1 MDFSSVLPAHLRQLV
16 GDVDQVFVNG
26 ARLLCGFF
34 PEAVQPWIAMLLKIG
49 AIAAIAPVIMMYL
62 TWIERKLIARM
73 QNRFGPTRVGIYG
86 LMQPLAD
93 GLKMLIKEDIV
104 PRGADRLLH
113 LLAPILS
120 VVPAILLFAVLPFG
134 RGMVAADL
142 NVGLLYVFAISSIG
156 SYAIFM
162 GGWASRS
169 KFSVLGAMRSV
180 AQIISYEVPGV
191 LSAVTVIMIAG
202 TLSTVGIVEDQAR
215 HGWYVFTPWGLVG
228 CLLFFLS
235 GVAEVNRTP
244 FDMPEAESEL
254 VGGFHTEYSGMKFAL
269 WYMAEFLESFAICAF
284 TVTFFLGGWDG
295 PALPFWMPAALLA
308 LLIGTATRLPI
319 PAKGAGVLA
328 MLGAAIYWGG
338 QPLPSWAWF
347 LAKTYALVFVL
358 VWFRGTFPRLRIDQL
373 MGLAWKFFLP
383 LALLNI
389 IAAGLWWSLRESP
402 PMAWMLSALL
412 LAAGAWLLVLIN
424 QPASLQPRTYLFAE

>member
-1 MDFSSVLPAHLRQLV
+1 MTSLDQLLVNTGNAALGLLPEWLR
-16 GDVDQVFVNG
+16 
-26 ARLLCGFF
+26 
-34 PEAVQPWIAMLLKIG
+34 PWASIG
-49 AIAAIAPVIMMYL
+49 LRIGVIAAIAPAIMMYL
-62 TWIERKLIARM
+62 TWLERKWIARM

-113 LLAPILS
+113 LTAPILA
-120 VVPAILLFAVLPFG
+120 VAPAILLFAVIPFG
-134 RGMVAADL
+134 RHMVAADL
-142 NVGLLYVFAISSIG
+142 NVGLLYALAVSSVS

-191 LSAVTVIMIAG
+191 LSVVAVIMVAG
-202 TLSTVGIVEDQAR
+202 TLSTGGIVEAQAGR
-215 HGWYVFTPWGLVG
+215 WFVFTPWGFVG

-269 WYMAEFLESFAICAF
+269 WYMAEFLEAFAVCAF
-284 TVTFFLGGWDG
+284 TTTFFLGGWQG
-295 PALPFWMPAALLA
+295 PAVPFWILAAVLAALVATAALLPLPVRLAGAAA
-308 LLIGTATRLPI
+308 LA
-319 PAKGAGVLA
+319 GAGFLWRADPV
-328 MLGAAIYWGG
+328 
-338 QPLPSWAWF
+338 PSWIWF
-347 LAKTYALVFVL
+347 FAKTYALVFVM

-383 LALLNI
+383 LGLLNI
-389 IAAGLWWSLRESP
+389 LAAGLWVAYPFPWGT
-402 PMAWMLSALL
+402 ALSASL
-412 LAAGAWLLVLIN
+412 LAVSAAVFVRVN
-424 QPASLQPRTYLFAE
+424 KPAPLQRREFVFAD

>member
-1 MDFSSVLPAHLRQLV
+1 MSSLDQL
-16 GDVDQVFVNG
+16 FVN
-26 ARLLCGFF
+26 ANAFLLSLV
-34 PEAVQPWIAMLLKIG
+34 PAWTRPWVSILVAIG

-73 QNRFGPTRVGIYG
+73 QNRFGPDRVGVYG
-86 LMQPLAD
+86 LMQPLSD

-104 PRGADRLLH
+104 PEGADRLLH
-113 LLAPILS
+113 TLAPILA

-134 RGMVAADL
+134 RNMVAADL
-142 NVGLLYVFAISSIG
+142 NVGLLYFFAVSSIS

-191 LSAVTVIMIAG
+191 LSVVGVIMATAALSPSGVG
-202 TLSTVGIVEDQAR
+202 TLSVGGIVDAQAGR
-215 HGWYVFTPWGLVG
+215 WFVCTPWGFVG

-254 VGGFHTEYSGMKFAL
+254 VAGFHTEYSGMKFAL

-284 TVTFFLGGWDG
+284 TVTFFLGGWHG
-295 PALPFWMPAALLA
+295 PPVPLWALSLLCA
-308 LLIGTATRLPI
+308 ILIGTARRLAL
-319 PAKGAGVLA
+319 PARGVGGLGL
-328 MLGAAIYWGG
+328 LGAAVLWGSE
-338 QPLPSWAWF
+338 PIPSWLWF
-347 LAKTYALVFVL
+347 LGKTYALVFVL

-383 LALLNI
+383 LGLINI
-389 IAAGLWWSLRESP
+389 LAAGLW
-402 PMAWMLSALL
+402 AWHPFPLGTAASAGLL
-412 LAAGAWLLVLIN
+412 IGSSWLLVRAN
-424 QPASLQPRTYLFAE
+424 APASTHPRTYVFAE